1 MTETID
7 EQIKKAETELETA
20 KEYFEVK
27 KNILFLLNIE
37 KELEVSL
44 ED

>member
-27 KNILFLLNIE
+27 KNILFFKKAE
-37 KELEVSL
+37 TELEVSL

>member
-7 EQIKKAETELETA
+7 EQIKKAETELEKA
-20 KEYFEVK
+20 KEYLEAK

>member
-27 KNILFLLNIE
+27 KIFCFY
-37 KELEVSL
+37 
-44 ED
+44 